1 MSDEGKVSLERR
13 DSVAVITIDHPPVN
27 ALSPT
32 VFKELAERFAEA
44 GADPEIDIATVMEF
58 GFPPWR
64 GGIMYY
70 AKQIRYKKVYDTL
83 AKYADQYGG

>member
-27 ALSPT
+27 ALSPGD
-32 VFKELAERFAEA
+32 V
-44 GADPEIDIATVMEF
+44 DIATVMGF

-64 GGIMYY
+64 GGIMYH

-83 AKYADQYGG
+83 SKYADQYGDGPYTPSKWLLDNA